1 MRTVIIN
8 KDHHKLLIE
17 LTELTTVVKKLIA
30 EKLSDDT
37 AKYSSK
43 EIDRLMKKRSEIE
56 KQLAL

>member
-8 KDHHKLLIE
+8 EDHHKLLIE
-17 LTELTTVVKKLIA
+17 LTELVKKLIA

-43 EIDRLMKKRSEIE
+43 EIDRLMKKRSKIE
-56 KQLAL
+56 KQLTL